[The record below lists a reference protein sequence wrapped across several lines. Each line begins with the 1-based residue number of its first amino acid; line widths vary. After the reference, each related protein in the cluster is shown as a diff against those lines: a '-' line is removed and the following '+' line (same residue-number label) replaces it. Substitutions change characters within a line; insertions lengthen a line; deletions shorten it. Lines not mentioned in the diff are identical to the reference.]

1 MGPMLFIASL
11 FGVFIMVLCNRDALS
26 AALDD
31 PKFLFVISF
40 WGYVLLNILI
50 LIGYYAYS
58 EWRVER
64 NRKLAA
70 AEELYAMYPH
80 LRNDPEFHRRWKV

>member
-11 FGVFIMVLCNRDALS
+11 FGVFIMVLCNPEALS

-31 PKFLFVISF
+31 PNLLFVISF
-40 WGYVLLNILI
+40 WGYVLLIILI
-50 LIGYYAYS
+50 LVGYYVYT

-70 AEELYAMYPH
+70 AKELYAMYPH
-80 LRNDPEFHRRWKV
+80 LRDDPEFHRRWKV